1 MEPATLRFER
11 RARMVKQYETAQCF
25 RLGRL
30 EEAAS
35 IQFYTKSN
43 HSIPV
48 LPGRPARA
56 GAFRRFTD
64 THGDVSSGPVVGLV
78 KTVTATL

>member
-11 RARMVKQYETAQCF
+11 RARTVKQYETAQCF

-30 EEAAS
+30 EEAAG
-35 IQFYTKSN
+35 IQFYAKSN

-48 LPGRPARA
+48 LPGRPART
-56 GAFRRFTD
+56 GAFRRFID
-64 THGDVSSGPVVGLV
+64 THGDFFQSSVVSLV

>member
-11 RARMVKQYETAQCF
+11 RARRVKQHETAQCF

-35 IQFYTKSN
+35 IQFYVKSI

-48 LPGRPARA
+48 LPGRHARA

-64 THGDVSSGPVVGLV
+64 IHGDLFRGPVSGLV